1 MAPACGRIV
10 VILRDG
16 IVEHEEVGVVSVD
29 QGRPLGRQRGV
40 GLTIVLFIVTLGIYG
55 IYWLYKS
62 FQEIRD
68 YRGQGVGG
76 LAGVLLAFIAVST
89 FLLPSYVGRMHQEAG
104 EHPPITGWG
113 GFWVFVPFIGSF
125 IWLAKIQGALN
136 RFWAAREAG
145 APGMPA
151 MAAGAVAAV
160 EPPAGAPQQYA
171 PPPVAAPPPQQT
183 PPAVPP
189 PVQPQY
195 PQASPQPQSPPPQ
208 PAPPPQAA
216 PQPQAAP
223 PPQPAPA
230 PPPAAAG
237 GETRIAGAA
246 APVGNPT
253 LLFTQGMLAGRRF
266 EVENELTLGRENTD
280 VVVEDPEV
288 SRQHATLRWSA
299 GRLELSDLQS
309 ANGTYVNGERVA
321 GVRELQSGDAI
332 KIGSTSLVVEVPQ
345 PPPRDPG
352 ATVLRPSS

>member
-1 MAPACGRIV
+1 
-10 VILRDG
+10 
-16 IVEHEEVGVVSVD
+16 
-29 QGRPLGRQRGV
+29 V

-62 FQEIRD
+62 FAEIRG

-145 APGMPA
+145 AAGMPA
-151 MAAGAVAAV
+151 MAAGAAAAAPAIAAPQAA
-160 EPPAGAPQQYA
+160 PPA
-171 PPPVAAPPPQQT
+171 AAPPPQQ
-183 PPAVPP
+183 AVPP
-189 PVQPQY
+189 PVAPPPAQPQY
-195 PQASPQPQSPPPQ
+195 QPPQPQYEPPQ
-208 PAPPPQAA
+208 PQY
-216 PQPQAAP
+216 PQAAP
-223 PPQPAPA
+223 PPQPPPAPA
-230 PPPAAAG
+230 VPPPVG

-266 EVENELTLGRENTD
+266 EVESELTLGRENTD

-288 SRQHATLRWSA
+288 SRRHASLRWSA

-309 ANGTYVNGERVA
+309 ANGTYVNGERVS
-321 GVRELQSGDAI
+321 GVRELHSGDAV
-332 KIGSTSLVVEVPQ
+332 KIGATSLVVEVPQ

-352 ATVLRPSS
+352 ATVLRPS

>member
-1 MAPACGRIV
+1 MT
-10 VILRDG
+10 
-16 IVEHEEVGVVSVD
+16 VD
-29 QGRPLGRQRGV
+29 PSGRPLGRQRGV

-55 IYWLYKS
+55 LYWIYKS
-62 FQEIRD
+62 FAEVRA

-76 LAGVLLAFIAVST
+76 LGGLLLAFIAVST

-136 RFWAAREAG
+136 RFWGAREAG

-151 MAAGAVAAV
+151 VAAAAAPAIAP
-160 EPPAGAPQQYA
+160 PPAAQPAVPPPYVPPAAAPQQ
-171 PPPVAAPPPQQT
+171 AAP

-195 PQASPQPQSPPPQ
+195 Q
-208 PAPPPQAA
+208 
-216 PQPQAAP
+216 
-223 PPQPAPA
+223 
-230 PPPAAAG
+230 PPAG
-237 GETRIAGAA
+237 LGETRVPGAA

-288 SRQHATLRWSA
+288 SRRHASLRWSA

-321 GVRELQSGDAI
+321 GVRELHSGDAI
-332 KIGSTSLVVEVPQ
+332 KIGGTSLVVEV
-345 PPPRDPG
+345 PRDPG
-352 ATVLRPSS
+352 ATVLRPS